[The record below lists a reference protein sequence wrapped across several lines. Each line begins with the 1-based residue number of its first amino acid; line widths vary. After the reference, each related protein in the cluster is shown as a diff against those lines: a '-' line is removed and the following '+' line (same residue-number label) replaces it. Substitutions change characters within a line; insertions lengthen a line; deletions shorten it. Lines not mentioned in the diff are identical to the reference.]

1 MPTLTT
7 VTVALGDLLATG
19 CGGDSRGAGSD
30 HEVERQLAVTV
41 AAVAPALQLCASAA
55 SSLAHGALSASTAA
69 IANASWSSRRDDD
82 HAPRLAA
89 AALQASPLGAAL
101 AAAGACAVIG

>member
-30 HEVERQLAVTV
+30 HEVERQLAATV

-69 IANASWSSRRDDD
+69 IANASWSSDD
-82 HAPRLAA
+82 HHAPLAA
-89 AALQASPLGAAL
+89 AALQSSPLGAAF